1 MTVTGL
7 TTTSDNPVNGVP
19 TPLNFTVTGT
29 SGPQTANVAL
39 TIFFADFSLSAS
51 PTLNT
56 VTAGQSASYTV
67 TVTPYNSFNYVVLLS
82 CAASLPQ
89 QVTCSWGPSAVTLSG
104 TKTATAIG
112 RGWLPLSLRLAGL
125 GAVLCVI
132 TAGIGCNNYTYGP
145 NITQSN
151 TGTPTGNYTISIIG
165 ILGNNNSVSRTTTV
179 NLSVGPG

>member
-1 MTVTGL
+1 MLLCCAPGAN
-7 TTTSDNPVNGVP
+7 TSR
-19 TPLNFTVTGT
+19 
-29 SGPQTANVAL
+29 
-39 TIFFADFSLSAS
+39 
-51 PTLNT
+51 
-56 VTAGQSASYTV
+56 
-67 TVTPYNSFNYVVLLS
+67 
-82 CAASLPQ
+82 
-89 QVTCSWGPSAVTLSG
+89 GPSAVTLSG
-104 TKTATAIG
+104 TKTATATVTLNTTTQKAHSGPPPPRAGPIVWLLSKARPNMGALWLVALSLIAAGMLDRQRRTRIG